1 MPPRTHSLR
10 YWYDSVGF
18 EFVLPLTTQIPWLA
32 DAQEQLAEAIEQDR
46 LSHALLVTASPGQG
60 GEWLAYWL
68 AAAFYCQS
76 SGKRPCGECRS
87 CQRVMADEQPD
98 CLVLRPIEDSKEIR
112 VDQVRELTAELALT
126 AHGAGRKVAIISPAE
141 KLNRAAA
148 NALLKTLE
156 EPSRGAVLILVSGES
171 KRLPPTVQSRC
182 TRIRIAAPT
191 QASMV
196 DWLQRQR
203 VGSTDWAR
211 VLAVMG
217 ANPLAALEVDASAFV
232 ALYDET
238 VRALDRARTGRLDAI
253 ETAEIWG
260 KDDYALR
267 IACMEHWLLQQLR
280 ESVSS
285 GQAEWAARLLDLQE
299 PLREARQWIDSPINK
314 PLALERLLWLLN
326 AAGASAPSRGRA

>member
-1 MPPRTHSLR
+1 M
-10 YWYDSVGF
+10 
-18 EFVLPLTTQIPWLA
+18 LPLTTQIPWLTS
-32 DAQEQLAEAIEQDR
+32 AQSQLREAIIQDR
-46 LSHALLVTASPGQG
+46 LSHALLITGSPGQG

-68 AAAFYCQS
+68 AASFYCEATS
-76 SGKRPCGECRS
+76 SSSRPCGECRS

-156 EPSRGAVLILVSGES
+156 EPTRGAVLILVSGEAN
-171 KRLPPTVQSRC
+171 RLPPTVQSRC
-182 TRIRIAAPT
+182 TRVRIAAPT
-191 QASMV
+191 EDSLVQWLRSQRADSI
-196 DWLQRQR
+196 DWR
-203 VGSTDWAR
+203 R
-211 VLAVMG
+211 VLAVIG
-217 ANPLAALEVDASAFV
+217 ANPLAALEVDSAAIV

-238 VRALDRARTGRLDAI
+238 VRALERARSGTLDAI

-260 KDDYALR
+260 KEDYALR
-267 IACMEHWLLQQLR
+267 IACMEHWVLQQLR
-280 ESVSS
+280 QSVAS
-285 GQAEWAARLLDLQE
+285 GKTEVAARLLDLQE

-314 PLALERLLWLLN
+314 PLALERLLWRFN
-326 AAGASAPSRGRA
+326 AAGAGAPSRGRA